1 MSYIVSENILDEPI
15 PTSFKSS
22 TMNPTPVGFALQK
35 LKQFSDWI
43 ISYIPEPIKRTASD
57 KLRTLKETISK
68 IFYDDDKTP
77 KEIET
82 ALKGT
87 TKTFRIKGSSSDD
100 YETYLKDITPRVI
113 TLLEKQPKPLKVM
126 LRMQCQFRGMENE
139 VGEEIFT
146 DYHFNTKNNIVDSAT
161 NLTDFL
167 SVSVE
172 RLIELIESLQ
182 GEGSGWIFDEV
193 LHFDILTSVYK
204 PLAGSSW
211 VPLPKFLASK
221 KAIINPK
228 NSDRECFKWAVTE
241 AVYPQK
247 SNRDRITKTSR
258 ENAEKFNWDGI
269 KFPVKLSQISLFE
282 KNNPGYV
289 VNVLGYSEDDG
300 IYPVRISKQYTSI
313 AGEAVTVTAKPRPT
327 ASLTAINLMLLSNE
341 ASRGDDDRKR
351 QNRNE
356 THQHYT
362 LIKNMSRLVGMQTN
376 KHNGKTHI
384 CLNCFNTFS
393 LEKSFKE
400 HTEVCLT
407 NDSVKIEMPKK
418 GSCIEFDKH
427 AKKLKVPF
435 VIYAD
440 FESYTERLQQSCN
453 TNDEAKS
460 YPEGAASP
468 YPKDATKSYT
478 EKYQKH
484 TPSGFCYYIV
494 YRGGMYK
501 APVVYSGPNVAE
513 EFCKQL
519 ELETRDIYDKYFK
532 NAVPM
537 KITRAE
543 LDEWRHTNVCHICEE
558 DIRGDDAKVKDHCH
572 LTGKYRGAAHQECN
586 LKYKEPSFIPVIF
599 HNLSGYD
606 AHLFIKQ
613 LGAVASGDI
622 NCIANTEEKYISFT
636 KKILVETVVEK
647 KKGEEQE
654 REVYLNNRFIDS
666 FKFMSCGLDSLVKNL
681 TGDGTDN
688 SRIAHTKNRFQEK
701 TSLAAIPL
709 CLRKGV
715 YPYDYMDSPE
725 RLLETQLPPKSAFY
739 SKLNNKDISDE
750 DYTHAQ
756 KIWKEFEMKTMKNYH
771 DLYLDVLLLA
781 DVFEN
786 FREVCLNNYKL
797 DPAWYLTAPELS
809 WDAMLR
815 VTGIKLE
822 LLTDPDML
830 MMVENGT
837 RGGVSMISNRYSEAN
852 NKYMDSYDQTKPSKY
867 IQYLD
872 ANNLYGW
879 AMSEK
884 MPYKDFKWVDIKNT
898 SVEEVLSKVLLDEN
912 LGYILEVDLEYP
924 SELHDLHND
933 YPLAPETMK
942 INGVD
947 KLTPNLRN
955 KTKYILHHRNLGLYL
970 SLGLKLTK
978 IHRIIEFKQSGW
990 LAPYIALNTDLR
1002 TNAKNNFEKDFF
1014 KLMNNSVFGK
1024 TMENIRNRKD
1034 IKLVTSKKSALKLIA
1049 KPNFKHRTIFTENLI
1064 SVHMSKTKL
1073 IFNKP
1078 VYVGMCIL
1086 DVSKTL
1092 MYNFHYNYIKPKY
1105 NDKALLLMTD
1115 TDSLCYEIETE
1126 DFYKDISSDVES
1138 KFDTSAYPKNHPSGI
1153 KTGVNK
1159 KVIGMMKDEC
1169 SGEIMEGFVG
1179 LRAKLYATKMHS
1191 GEESKKCKGINKVVT
1206 KNDIAFNDYK
1216 DVLFNQ
1222 TIQMRKMNVI
1232 RSYKHEIYTETV
1244 NKTALSGNDDK
1255 WIVSSDRI
1263 RTMAYGHFKSEP

>member
-87 TKTFRIKGSSSDD
+87 TKTFRIKGGSSND

-126 LRMQCQFRGMENE
+126 LRMQCQFRKMDNE

-172 RLIELIESLQ
+172 RLVELIESLQ
-182 GEGSGWIFDEV
+182 GRGSGWIFDEV

-204 PLAGSSW
+204 PLAGSSYI
-211 VPLPKFLASK
+211 PLPKFLASK

-228 NSDRECFKWAVTE
+228 NSDRECFKWTVTE

-247 SNRDRITKTSR
+247 SNRDRITKTSKT
-258 ENAEKFNWDGI
+258 NAEKFNWDGI

-313 AGEAVTVTAKPRPT
+313 AGKAVTVSFTTESRPSGTVTAKPRPT
-327 ASLTAINLMLLSNE
+327 ALLTAINLMLLSGG
-341 ASRGDDDRKR
+341 GDS
-351 QNRNE
+351 NSGE

-384 CLNCFNTFS
+384 CLNCCNTFS

-400 HTEVCLT
+400 HTEVCLS
-407 NDSVKIEMPKK
+407 NEAVKIEMPKK

-440 FESYTERLQQSCN
+440 FESYTEHIQQSCN
-453 TNDEAKS
+453 TNDKQ
-460 YPEGAASP
+460 
-468 YPKDATKSYT
+468 SYT

-484 TPSGFCYYIV
+484 IPSGFCYYIV
-494 YRGGMYK
+494 YRGGIYK
-501 APVVYSGPNVAE
+501 NPVVYSPSAAPPYTGGNVAE
-513 EFCKQL
+513 EFCKHL

-532 NAVPM
+532 KAKPLKM
-537 KITRAE
+537 TKTD
-543 LDEWRHTNVCHICEE
+543 LDEFSQASVCHICEKTIS
-558 DIRGDDAKVKDHCH
+558 DSGGSGANKNNIKVKDHCH
-572 LTGKYRGAAHQECN
+572 LTGKYRGAAHQDCN

-606 AHLFIKQ
+606 AHLFIKE
-613 LGAVASGDI
+613 LGVSSGDI

-636 KKILVETVVEK
+636 KKILVDTVSGKTVKEK

-681 TGDGTDN
+681 TGNGTDD
-688 SRIAHTKNRFQEK
+688 SRIVHTKNRFQEK
-701 TSLAAIPL
+701 TSL

-715 YPYDYMDSPE
+715 YPYDYMNGPE

-756 KIWKEFEMKTMKNYH
+756 KIWKEFEMKTMKDYH
-771 DLYLDVLLLA
+771 DLYLELDVLLLA

-797 DPAWYLTAPELS
+797 DPAWYLTAPGLS

-815 VTGIKLE
+815 VTEIKLE

-852 NKYMDSYDQTKPSKY
+852 NKYMDSYDDTKPSKY

-884 MPYKDFKWVDIKNT
+884 MPYKDFKWVNVENT
-898 SVEEVLSKVLLDEN
+898 PVENMLTKVLLDED

-942 INGVD
+942 INRVN

-978 IHRIIEFKQSGW
+978 IHRIIEFKQSKW
-990 LAPYIALNTDLR
+990 LAPYIALNTNLR
-1002 TNAKNNFEKDFF
+1002 TEAKNNFEKDFF

-1024 TMENIRNRKD
+1024 TMEDIRNRKD
-1034 IKLVTSKKSALKLIA
+1034 IKLVTLKQQALKLIA

-1064 SVHMSKTKL
+1064 SVHTSKTKL

-1092 MYNFHYNYIKPKY
+1092 MYNFHYNYIKPRSI
-1105 NDKALLLMTD
+1105 MTRR
-1115 TDSLCYEIETE
+1115 CY
-1126 DFYKDISSDVES
+1126 
-1138 KFDTSAYPKNHPSGI
+1138 
-1153 KTGVNK
+1153 
-1159 KVIGMMKDEC
+1159 
-1169 SGEIMEGFVG
+1169 
-1179 LRAKLYATKMHS
+1179 
-1191 GEESKKCKGINKVVT
+1191 
-1206 KNDIAFNDYK
+1206 
-1216 DVLFNQ
+1216 
-1222 TIQMRKMNVI
+1222 
-1232 RSYKHEIYTETV
+1232 
-1244 NKTALSGNDDK
+1244 
-1255 WIVSSDRI
+1255 
-1263 RTMAYGHFKSEP
+1263 